1 MKNEKYVKR
10 NKSINDEM
18 IEKFSCFYEKPIILE
33 KIIAKKDFCF
43 LKCEMIFFWLLFVW
57 I

>member
-1 MKNEKYVKR
+1 MKNGKYVKR